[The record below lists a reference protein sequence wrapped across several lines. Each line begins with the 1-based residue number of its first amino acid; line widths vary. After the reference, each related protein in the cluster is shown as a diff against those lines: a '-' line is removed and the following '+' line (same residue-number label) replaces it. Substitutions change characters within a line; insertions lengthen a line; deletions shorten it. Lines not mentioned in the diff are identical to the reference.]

1 MNAEIILV
9 LMLMTCAGIVLSI
22 IATLFGPA
30 MAYLFFAVIGGGF
43 ITYWS
48 ISDEDVPR
56 NPDV

>member
-1 MNAEIILV
+1 MSAEIILF

-48 ISDEDVPR
+48 ISDEQHQ
-56 NPDV
+56 